1 MRSRRLFVP
10 IAITAVAAVSLL
22 GAGCGGSGSSTTAT
36 TTAAHTGA
44 LAFARCMRAHGL
56 PGWPDPTSS
65 GVFDK
70 STLRQLGYSKSQV
83 MAVEAR
89 ACNNLLPT
97 NGEPLQTAQARRIRL
112 ADALS
117 FARCMRSHGVRQFPD
132 PDAQGNLSVEMVK
145 AQGIDVRSPAV
156 LHTVQ
161 ECLPASHGALTAA
174 KVREALR
181 EAGG

>member
-1 MRSRRLFVP
+1 MRSHRLLVP
-10 IAITAVAAVSLL
+10 IAAVAVAAVSLL
-22 GAGCGGSGSSTTAT
+22 AAGCGGGSSTTTT
-36 TTAAHTGA
+36 TTAARTGA
-44 LAFARCMRAHGL
+44 LAFARCMRAHGF

-70 STLRQLGYSKSQV
+70 SKLRQLGYSKARV
-83 MAVEAR
+83 MAAEGG
-89 ACNNLLPT
+89 ACKNLLPA
-97 NGEPLQTAQARRIRL
+97 NGGPLQTAQERRIRL

-132 PDAQGNLSVEMVK
+132 PDAQGNLSVETVK

-156 LHTVQ
+156 LQTVQ
-161 ECLPASHGALTAA
+161 DCLPASHGALTAA